1 MGFEGSCVTGIVLK
15 AEPVNEYDR
24 RVVLLTKERG
34 KISAF
39 AKFSRK
45 PGNKLMAPTNPFS
58 FGVFKLFEG
67 RSSFNIQEA
76 EISNY
81 FEGLR
86 IDFEAAYY
94 GMYFLEMCDY
104 YSRENIDGTDML
116 KLLYQALRALTSTS
130 IPKDLVR
137 SIFEIKMIELNGEYR
152 EVYDFC
158 SLLDTTCYT
167 INFILNTPPE
177 KLFSFNITPEA
188 LKELHKF
195 SNKLC
200 KETLDKEFKSL
211 EILENMQ

>member
-1 MGFEGSCVTGIVLK
+1 MGFDGSCVTGIVLK

-67 RSSFNIQEA
+67 RNSFTLQEA

-81 FEGLR
+81 FEALR
-86 IDFEAAYY
+86 TDFEAAYY

-104 YSRENIDGTDML
+104 YSRENIDGTQTL
-116 KLLYQALRALTSTS
+116 KLLYQALRALSAES
-130 IPKDLVR
+130 IPNELVR
-137 SIFEIKMIELNGEYR
+137 SIFEIKMIEINGEYQDAI
-152 EVYDFC
+152 ELNT
-158 SLLDTTCYT
+158 LLETTRYT
-167 INFILNTPPE
+167 INFILSTPVE
-177 KLFSFNITPEA
+177 KLFTFKISDEA

-200 KETLDKEFKSL
+200 RETLDKEFKSL
-211 EILENMQ
+211 EILENM